1 MSRPTLEVADI
12 FRDHGAAWRSANAG
26 HVSLDQL
33 KVMSAIERCR
43 TTALGG
49 HVATCQDCD
58 HIHVAYNSCRNRH
71 CPKCQGAAAKDW
83 LAARQTELLDVPY
96 FHVVFTVPKPIAD
109 IAYQNKAVV
118 YDILFKAAAETLITI
133 AAEPKHLGA
142 RIGFTAVL
150 HTWGSA
156 LPKSP
161 NVTLYTRGFSHFV
174 TSDPPFWPF
183 VSTDLRVAARRYRHP
198 MIELAAIRG
207 TTLGDLRSNRLSI
220 QSKALSAPVL
230 THYIPFPRVNIR
242 SRL

>member
-1 MSRPTLEVADI
+1 M
-12 FRDHGAAWRSANAG
+12 
-26 HVSLDQL
+26 
-33 KVMSAIERCR
+33 ERHR
-43 TTALGG
+43 LGDPG
-49 HVATCQDCD
+49 GRRGFMEQ
-58 HIHVAYNSCRNRH
+58 
-71 CPKCQGAAAKDW
+71 
-83 LAARQTELLDVPY
+83 
-96 FHVVFTVPKPIAD
+96 
-109 IAYQNKAVV
+109 
-118 YDILFKAAAETLITI
+118 AAELPGRDRSIEPAPREQPAL

-161 NVTLYTRGFSHFV
+161 KVTLYTRGFSHFV

-207 TTLGDLRSNRLSI
+207 KTLGDLRSNRLSI
-220 QSKALSAPVL
+220 QSKALFAPVL